1 MITPLASDAAA
12 NQPLLSRAAARL
24 GVALAERYRMER
36 ELSAGGMDTDYLAE
50 DVRHHR
56 QVAIKLLHA
65 RSSFR

>member
-1 MITPLASDAAA
+1 
-12 NQPLLSRAAARL
+12 
-24 GVALAERYRMER
+24 MER